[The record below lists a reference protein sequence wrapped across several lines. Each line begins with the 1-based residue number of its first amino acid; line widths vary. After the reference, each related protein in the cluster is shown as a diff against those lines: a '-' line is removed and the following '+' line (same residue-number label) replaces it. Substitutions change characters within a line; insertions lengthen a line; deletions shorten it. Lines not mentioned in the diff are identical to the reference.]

1 MSTLSHAASLRQSVR
16 RSRDPLPRRLLALLR
31 LWHHRATS
39 RSQLR
44 QLDEH
49 LLRDIG
55 ISRETA
61 RFVADKPFWRE

>member
-1 MSTLSHAASLRQSVR
+1 MHTLSPSAALRQSVR

-31 LWHHRATS
+31 LWYHRARS

-44 QLDEH
+44 ELDER